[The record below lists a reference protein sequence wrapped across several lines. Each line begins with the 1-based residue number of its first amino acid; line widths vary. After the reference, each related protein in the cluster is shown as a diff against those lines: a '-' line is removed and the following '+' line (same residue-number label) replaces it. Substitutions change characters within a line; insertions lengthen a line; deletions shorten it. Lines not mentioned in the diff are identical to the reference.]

1 MIFKDNI
8 VGLVVFCFG
17 GGSKLLQSQ
26 LDGSKQLLSIPA
38 YPLKYYY
45 PHWNEWKK
53 KYSNL
58 NAKLV
63 LKLINRHHAS
73 ILDSRLIPG
82 NNGLRNLGVKKNK
95 HINISKIKFNNFFL
109 QYLKAKKINSKNVL
123 MAIHFAY
130 FKSKKINLKKM
141 TNILYHIHEA
151 DYFNKYL
158 LQDFKNSKL
167 IVCCRD
173 PINYFWK
180 KIRLDHKIEED
191 RFNKTERI
199 YLRQFD
205 YLNSLDSMFI
215 GFKNIPNK
223 FFNKYHVIKFEDLKK
238 NNISTLKKLSKYLNI
253 KISKKLTKPTFDG
266 LAWWCDKSYEKE
278 DKFLFDNIVYD
289 YSEDKRLFFSYEIFL
304 LQYILKD
311 FFKKTQYK
319 SLVLKASF
327 IKDVIFFI
335 LIFLPTKQGFH
346 NLVFFLNPL
355 NSIIYIKDAFV
366 ESFFKKRLKNYY
378 FNAMYRHKK
387 QYAERFFIKLNYF
400 RKFIFEKENK
410 KNYFLFVYVNRIL
423 NFLFKIFFYT
433 AIPLN
438 LILLYFKRI
447 CFLIFYY
454 FKIKNALR

>member
-1 MIFKDNI
+1 
-8 VGLVVFCFG
+8 
-17 GGSKLLQSQ
+17 
-26 LDGSKQLLSIPA
+26 
-38 YPLKYYY
+38 
-45 PHWNEWKK
+45 
-53 KYSNL
+53 
-58 NAKLV
+58 
-63 LKLINRHHAS
+63 
-73 ILDSRLIPG
+73 
-82 NNGLRNLGVKKNK
+82 
-95 HINISKIKFNNFFL
+95 
-109 QYLKAKKINSKNVL
+109 
-123 MAIHFAY
+123 
-130 FKSKKINLKKM
+130 
-141 TNILYHIHEA
+141 
-151 DYFNKYL
+151 
-158 LQDFKNSKL
+158 
-167 IVCCRD
+167 
-173 PINYFWK
+173 
-180 KIRLDHKIEED
+180 
-191 RFNKTERI
+191 
-199 YLRQFD
+199 
-205 YLNSLDSMFI
+205 
-215 GFKNIPNK
+215 
-223 FFNKYHVIKFEDLKK
+223 
-238 NNISTLKKLSKYLNI
+238 
-253 KISKKLTKPTFDG
+253 
-266 LAWWCDKSYEKE
+266 
-278 DKFLFDNIVYD
+278 
-289 YSEDKRLFFSYEIFL
+289 RLFFSYEIFL